1 MMDCK
6 TGNAFQVVVENFADA
21 RLSNVKVMICQLDF
35 DQRRHS
41 KGTRLCFVDNE
52 VGNKTY
58 LRRFLNIASS
68 QKVDLLVFPE
78 LTIPTEFIDELVE
91 LSKQYDMYIVGGT
104 HYKKTNKGYISVCPI
119 VTPHGMYNTEKV
131 TPSPFE
137 SSSFYG
143 GVDGVIPGKVVK
155 VFHGSKIGDFAIT
168 ICLDYTNDLLRNA
181 LDKDSLDFLIVTA
194 FNAQND
200 EFFYSM
206 HTDVQRSSD
215 GLYIIYSNVVSKRA
229 NIEGKSALFAF
240 VDNCYKGEFKERG
253 CTDLIPPNKVYEI
266 ANGKSYCIFE
276 VDLEH
281 KKPYTSKNGYT
292 STNVKVIEEDNAKM
306 EDRYQ
311 FTKAIKTTDDKYLYI
326 DRYYVKP
333 REYDEMCA
341 LLDKENV
348 LVITG
353 DPGIGKTY
361 TAIKIMHEYY
371 AKGYQPTWFYGM
383 AKEDRDEQKEHLLN
397 FEPHER
403 DIVYLEDPFG
413 RTVFEN
419 REELKTLFTNWVE
432 KFKACRAKLIITSR
446 AEVFKQFEHEVL
458 SGDKLEAYQK
468 ELNVR
473 KPSYKPNDL
482 KRIAV
487 LYIEAYTCWRNRNDL
502 VETVMLGIEKGQLI
516 SPLMIY
522 NLVKNYSYPVDV
534 QRLKDAIKEAKS
546 KDLVTQFADEIR
558 ILTVPAKI
566 LLYLVLLYGKK
577 NISII
582 REMFAKVQT
591 SLMEKTKFEGSLF
604 AFELKR
610 QEDHRIQRLGK
621 KIPVYRFS
629 HPTYEEALI
638 GLAEKD
644 AICAMTIETS
654 IEAIVKEDNSMATD
668 IFRRF
673 VTRYPKFLEGIMF
686 DALRI
691 DFDSFTESSKLDLSK
706 RMLLSKYDSFEKM
719 AREIYPIEK
728 VINALYEKE
737 DGQLFLLRLRTLNR
751 RKEEIDGIVIEWK
764 DIFTKKRIKGLHP
777 TLFLMCYDLA
787 SAIDNQLIMKIEINL
802 QKTDVIRKFILL
814 PTEGAR
820 HKLNEILRNT
830 SYRDIY
836 DDLKNK
842 IPEDI
847 LSEGVNKYKYAN
859 VLRKYILKRDKPKG
873 EVCLDLGAM
882 RAVARGAKIYPIGV
896 KAVVGVFENGDI
908 VYLTNRETG
917 KRILSMVEMSSED
930 IRKYMGYH
938 SPEIYEMTDKVF
950 STVISR
956 PYFREYTDK
965 GRLWRKRNNR
975 I

>member
-1 MMDCK
+1 M
-6 TGNAFQVVVENFADA
+6 
-21 RLSNVKVMICQLDF
+21 
-35 DQRRHS
+35 
-41 KGTRLCFVDNE
+41 
-52 VGNKTY
+52 
-58 LRRFLNIASS
+58 
-68 QKVDLLVFPE
+68 
-78 LTIPTEFIDELVE
+78 
-91 LSKQYDMYIVGGT
+91 
-104 HYKKTNKGYISVCPI
+104 
-119 VTPHGMYNTEKV
+119 
-131 TPSPFE
+131 
-137 SSSFYG
+137 
-143 GVDGVIPGKVVK
+143 
-155 VFHGSKIGDFAIT
+155 
-168 ICLDYTNDLLRNA
+168 
-181 LDKDSLDFLIVTA
+181 
-194 FNAQND
+194 
-200 EFFYSM
+200 
-206 HTDVQRSSD
+206 
-215 GLYIIYSNVVSKRA
+215 
-229 NIEGKSALFAF
+229 
-240 VDNCYKGEFKERG
+240 
-253 CTDLIPPNKVYEI
+253 
-266 ANGKSYCIFE
+266 
-276 VDLEH
+276 
-281 KKPYTSKNGYT
+281 
-292 STNVKVIEEDNAKM
+292 
-306 EDRYQ
+306 
-311 FTKAIKTTDDKYLYI
+311 
-326 DRYYVKP
+326 
-333 REYDEMCA
+333 
-341 LLDKENV
+341 
-348 LVITG
+348 
-353 DPGIGKTY
+353 
-361 TAIKIMHEYY
+361 
-371 AKGYQPTWFYGM
+371 
-383 AKEDRDEQKEHLLN
+383 
-397 FEPHER
+397 
-403 DIVYLEDPFG
+403 
-413 RTVFEN
+413 
-419 REELKTLFTNWVE
+419 
-432 KFKACRAKLIITSR
+432 
-446 AEVFKQFEHEVL
+446 

-591 SLMEKTKFEGSLF
+591 SLMEKTKF
-604 AFELKR
+604 
-610 QEDHRIQRLGK
+610 GK

-873 EVCLDLGAM
+873 ETPN
-882 RAVARGAKIYPIGV
+882 ARIAGTQA
-896 KAVVGVFENGDI
+896 
-908 VYLTNRETG
+908 R
-917 KRILSMVEMSSED
+917 MS
-930 IRKYMGYH
+930 
-938 SPEIYEMTDKVF
+938 
-950 STVISR
+950 
-956 PYFREYTDK
+956 
-965 GRLWRKRNNR
+965 
-975 I
+975 